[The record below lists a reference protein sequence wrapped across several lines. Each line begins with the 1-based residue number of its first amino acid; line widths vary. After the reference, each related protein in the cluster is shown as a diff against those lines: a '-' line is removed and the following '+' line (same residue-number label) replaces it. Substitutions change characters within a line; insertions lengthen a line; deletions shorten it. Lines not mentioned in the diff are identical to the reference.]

1 MNQIDLL
8 LWLQGL
14 RHPVLTGFFAL
25 MTFFGSEEFIL
36 IFLAVIY
43 WCVNRTV
50 GLRVALVFIG
60 SQYANEVLKY
70 VAHEPRPGPPVEP
83 LYTDTAPGA
92 AWPSGHAQNT
102 AAAWGTLAGLIRDRR
117 LTTFALIL
125 VFLVGLSRLYL
136 GLHWPLDV
144 LSGWIIGGIL
154 AGIGLWAFERWD
166 LAIDRVPGLPWLA
179 VGVIG
184 PLVLFALYPTDN
196 NAKAMGALL
205 GLIAGWWL
213 ERRTVGF
220 ESAAPLTQ
228 QVVKA
233 GIGLVVAFGLR
244 ILLKPVFDLLPVALV
259 GDLLR
264 YTLIGL
270 WVAWLAPLLFVRL
283 FGRAPAGAPASAD
296 RASAR

>member
-1 MNQIDLL
+1 MDQLPLL

-14 RHPVLTGFFAL
+14 RKPLLTQFFTL

-36 IFLAVIY
+36 IFLALVY

-50 GLRVALVFIG
+50 GLRLGLVFIG
-60 SQYANEVLKY
+60 SQYVNEGLKY
-70 VAHEPRPGPPVEP
+70 IAHEPRPGPPVEP
-83 LYTDTAPGA
+83 LATDTATGW

-102 AAAWGTLAGLIRDRR
+102 AATWGTLAGLIRDRR

-125 VFLVGLSRLYL
+125 IFLVGLSRLYL
-136 GLHWPLDV
+136 GVHWPFDV
-144 LSGWIIGGIL
+144 LSGWIIGGLL

-166 LAIDRVPGLPWLA
+166 LAIAPVPGWPWLA
-179 VGVIG
+179 AGVIV

-196 NAKAMGALL
+196 NAKAMGAGI

-220 ESAAPLTQ
+220 EAAAPLTQ
-228 QVVKA
+228 QAIKA
-233 GIGLVVAFGLR
+233 VLGLVVAFGLR
-244 ILLKPVFDLLPVALV
+244 ILLKPVFDLLPVAFV

-264 YTLIGL
+264 YAIIGL

-283 FGRAPAGAPASAD
+283 FGRTAAVAPAPADGSP
-296 RASAR
+296 AR

>member
-1 MNQIDLL
+1 MEQIDLL
-8 LWLQGL
+8 VWVQGL
-14 RHPVLTGFFAL
+14 RNPLLTGFFAL

-36 IFLAVIY
+36 AFLALVY

-50 GLRVALVFIG
+50 GLRVGLVFIG
-60 SQYANEVLKY
+60 SQYVNEVLKY
-70 VAHEPRPGPPVEP
+70 VAHEPRPGSPVEP
-83 LYTDTAPGA
+83 LYTDTAPGW

-144 LSGWIIGGIL
+144 VGGWIIGAIL

-166 LAIDRVPGLPWLA
+166 LAIARVPGVPWLA
-179 VGVIG
+179 AGVIV
-184 PLVLFALYPTDN
+184 PLVLFALYPSDN
-196 NAKAMGALL
+196 NAKAMGAVI

-220 ESAAPLTQ
+220 EAPAPLTQ
-228 QVVKA
+228 QAIKAVV
-233 GIGLVVAFGLR
+233 GLAVAFGLR
-244 ILLKPVFDLLPVALV
+244 ILLKPVFDGLPVAFV

-264 YTLIGL
+264 YVIIGL
-270 WVAWLAPLLFVRL
+270 WVAWLAPWLFVRM
-283 FGRAPAGAPASAD
+283 FGRAVVAAPA
-296 RASAR
+296 R

>member
-1 MNQIDLL
+1 MTQIDLL
-8 LWLQGL
+8 VWLQGL
-14 RHPVLTGFFAL
+14 RNPLLTQFFAL

-36 IFLAVIY
+36 AFLALVY

-50 GLRVALVFIG
+50 GLRLGLVFIG
-60 SQYANEVLKY
+60 SQYANEVLKGL
-70 VAHEPRPGPPVEP
+70 VNEPRPGPPVEP
-83 LYTDTAPGA
+83 LHPETAPGA

-144 LSGWIIGGIL
+144 LSGWVIGGIL
-154 AGIGLWAFERWD
+154 AGVGLGVFATWGRAM
-166 LAIDRVPGLPWLA
+166 AGAPGLPWLA
-179 VGVIG
+179 AGVVV
-184 PLVLFALYPTDN
+184 PLALFAVYPTDN
-196 NAKAMGALL
+196 NAKAMGALI

-220 ESAAPLTQ
+220 EAPAPLTQ
-228 QVVKA
+228 QAIKA
-233 GIGLVVAFGLR
+233 VIGLVVAFGLR
-244 ILLKPVFDLLPVALV
+244 VALKPVFDLLPVALV

-264 YTLIGL
+264 YALIGL
-270 WVAWLAPLLFVRL
+270 WVAWLAPWLFVRL
-283 FGRAPAGAPASAD
+283 FGRAAVVAPA
-296 RASAR
+296 R

>member
-1 MNQIDLL
+1 MDQLQPL
-8 LWLQGL
+8 LWLQGV
-14 RHPVLTGFFAL
+14 RNPVLTGFFAL

-50 GLRVALVFIG
+50 GLRVGLVFIG
-60 SQYANEVLKY
+60 SQYVNEVLKY

-117 LTTFALIL
+117 LTTFALVL

-136 GLHWPLDV
+136 GVHWPLDV
-144 LSGWIIGGIL
+144 VSGWILGAIL
-154 AGIGLWAFERWD
+154 AGIGLWVFARGT
-166 LAIDRVPGLPWLA
+166 LITLLMRGRPWLA
-179 VGVIG
+179 AGVIG
-184 PLVLFALYPTDN
+184 PLLLLALYPTDN
-196 NAKAMGALL
+196 NAKAMGAGI

-228 QVVKA
+228 QVMKA

-244 ILLKPVFDLLPVALV
+244 ILLKPVFDLLPVALM